1 MKPNWKI
8 EAKHLKINL
17 QNQITLLHTKPLL
30 NNFSGH
36 NRKKRKGGK
45 ERDSKRDWARE
56 EQIAS
61 EN

>member
-1 MKPNWKI
+1 MKLNWKI

-36 NRKKRKGGK
+36 NGKREA
-45 ERDSKRDWARE
+45 ERERERE
-56 EQIAS
+56 EQIVS

>member
-36 NRKKRKGGK
+36 NGKREA
-45 ERDSKRDWARE
+45 ERERE
-56 EQIAS
+56 RGTDCIWELI
-61 EN
+61 

>member
-36 NRKKRKGGK
+36 NRKKRTRGK
-45 ERDSKRDWARE
+45 REVKRDWGRK